1 MSRYILIR
9 RLRGPVFLLLIGS
22 IALLH
27 STGLL
32 HSFWRWFWPL
42 LFILMGLLLLAE
54 RAALASEG
62 GYPVW
67 PNGGAPNSGAIDP
80 HMRTGT
86 GMATGV
92 PSYPGQATAIVPVA
106 PHDFEKDPDGG
117 QS

>member
-1 MSRYILIR
+1 MNRYILIR
-9 RLRGPVFLLLIGS
+9 RLRGPAILLLIGL

-27 STGLL
+27 STGVL

-62 GYPVW
+62 GFQSW
-67 PNGGAPNSGAIDP
+67 PNTGSTGAGAPA
-80 HMRTGT
+80 
-86 GMATGV
+86 
-92 PSYPGQATAIVPVA
+92 YPGQSTAIVPA
-106 PHDFEKDPDGG
+106 ATHDFGKDPDGG